1 MNLNKP
7 IHIFL
12 IIIFAVFVNA
22 VDSYEWDS
30 DRQAAARFLTERIFG
45 AVINYNVS
53 NALMLANNINK
64 FKKKKTG
71 KYNKSI
77 FRKNKWSG
85 ISKKILKNTDKY
97 EKTKDLEMKHS
108 GKIYDNIKYTINKKS
123 KSFGNF
129 KSTSFVDQNM
139 IQKPERVSSERFVIN
154 HSNSPRGKLIKV
166 EASPFIREL
175 PFEDHDLDIVA
186 PHLAGIKTLIVDEP
200 LELRKTYF

>member
-12 IIIFAVFVNA
+12 IIVFAVFVNA
-22 VDSYEWDS
+22 VDNYEWDS
-30 DRQAAARFLTERIFG
+30 DKQAAARFLTDKIFG
-45 AVINYNVS
+45 AVMNYNVS
-53 NALMLANNINK
+53 NALMLASNINK
-64 FKKKKTG
+64 FKKKKLG

-77 FRKNKWSG
+77 FRKKKWSG
-85 ISKKILKNTDKY
+85 ISKKILKSADKY
-97 EKTKDLEMKHS
+97 EKVKNLEKKHS
-108 GKIYDNIKYTINKKS
+108 GIIFDNIKYTINKKT

-129 KSTSFVDQNM
+129 KLNSLVDQNM
-139 IQKPERVSSERFVIN
+139 IQKPGRVSSERFVTN
-154 HSNSPRGKLIKV
+154 RSENPRKNLIKV

-186 PHLAGIKTLIVDEP
+186 PNLAGIKTLIVDEP